1 MPVSFTVSDH
11 GANPV
16 KDPYKVNADA
26 EELLART
33 WGKKAKTMRCRELLQ
48 TSLVKPNFSAI
59 HEQGNGFV
67 DAVLAAYNQHHHL
80 ILRPDDVWIAIL
92 AQFNF

>member
-33 WGKKAKTMRCRELLQ
+33 WGQKAKTMRCKELLQ
-48 TSLVKPNFSAI
+48 TSLVKPNFSTI

-67 DAVLAAYNQHHHL
+67 HTVLAAYNQHHHL